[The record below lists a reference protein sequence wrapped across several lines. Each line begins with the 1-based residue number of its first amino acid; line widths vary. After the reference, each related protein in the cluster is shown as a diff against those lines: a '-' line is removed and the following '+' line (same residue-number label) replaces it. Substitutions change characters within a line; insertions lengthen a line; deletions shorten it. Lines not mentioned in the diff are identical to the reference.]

1 MLQALIHLI
10 QLLERDFIDLKG
22 KVEKLGINKL
32 VNAPTSLNNLKAKV
46 ADLDAG
52 KLKTIPVDL
61 KKLSDIVDNEVGKN
75 TKFSTLKTQVNNSEN
90 KISDTTTLTHINQ

>member
-1 MLQALIHLI
+1 MLQVLIHLI

-61 KKLSDIVDNEVGKN
+61 KKISDIVDNEVAKKHKIQH
-75 TKFSTLKTQVNNSEN
+75 TK
-90 KISDTTTLTHINQ
+90 DTSK